1 MKCSILVPFCM
12 IMQFSI
18 LFMTLHLVRSFQM
31 TSILHLKVGL
41 HRKIVFFQSSLFRCS
56 VSFRCFREGKGVK
69 PNDFCRITCYLS
81 LATNVIRSATWSME
95 YGYIWIQFLDH
106 LDRWLLESSNTQRWY
121 GMKLGVYMERLIW
134 SFFVSLSK
142 VAVAFQMMEN

>member
-41 HRKIVFFQSSLFRCS
+41 HRKIVVFQSSLFRCS

-81 LATNVIRSATWSME
+81 LATNVIRSATRSMDMQ
-95 YGYIWIQFLDH
+95 YGYNFCKAREFLKQSSFGSVTLGDFKHPKMVWDETRPLHGKTH
-106 LDRWLLESSNTQRWY
+106 L
-121 GMKLGVYMERLIW
+121 I
-134 SFFVSLSK
+134 FFC
-142 VAVAFQMMEN
+142 

>member
-1 MKCSILVPFCM
+1 MVPFCM

-41 HRKIVFFQSSLFRCS
+41 HRKIVVFQSSLFRCS

-81 LATNVIRSATWSME
+81 LATNVIRSATRSMDTISVRQ
-95 YGYIWIQFLDH
+95 GNSWNSHH
-106 LDRWLLESSNTQRWY
+106 LDRWLLESSSTQRWY
-121 GMKLGVYMERLIW
+121 GMKLGHYMAWLIL
-134 SFFVSLSK
+134 SFVVSLSK